1 MIKKL
6 LIALLVLLVLAGG
19 AAAGGYFYYKNGL
32 KPVSEV
38 SEEVEFRINDGEY
51 GDVIYEKLSD
61 AGLIKDKFIAKVYVK
76 LNHKGDFKKGRF
88 ALDKSWDLPT
98 IIETINDET
107 KAKPEEITVR
117 FTDGDWA
124 KDFAKTIEEN
134 FGYPAEEVLEFW
146 NDIDYCESLMNDYWF
161 LTDHIFE
168 SEHVF
173 LEGYLAPET
182 YRFIVDSSLD
192 DITRRLLDQ
201 TAENLAPFK
210 DQMLDSWYNVHELMT
225 LASIVQYEGNTQ
237 ENMDLIAG
245 VFYNR
250 LDDGWMLQSSATTC
264 YALYTYD
271 DWRSCELNHDIGSAY
286 NTYTHWGLTPGPIC
300 NPGIKAIR
308 ATMEPTRTNYYYF
321 MADACGDGTVYFAE
335 TYAEHERNV
344 EKYLTCY

>member
-51 GDVIYEKLSD
+51 GDMIYEKLSD

-88 ALDKSWDLPT
+88 ALDFS
-98 IIETINDET
+98 
-107 KAKPEEITVR
+107 
-117 FTDGDWA
+117 
-124 KDFAKTIEEN
+124 KTIEEN
-134 FGYPAEEVLEFW
+134 CGYPAEEVLEFW

-286 NTYTHWGLTPGPIC
+286 NTYTHWSLTPGPIC